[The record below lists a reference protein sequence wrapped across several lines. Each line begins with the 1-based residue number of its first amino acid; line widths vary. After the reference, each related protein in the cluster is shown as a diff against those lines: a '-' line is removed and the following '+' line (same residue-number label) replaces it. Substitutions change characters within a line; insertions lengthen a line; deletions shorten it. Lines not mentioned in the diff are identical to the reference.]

1 MSALSGLGVL
11 DLAILEACE
20 RAGARSGAAY
30 VKTQRVLEVLAD
42 STGIGPR
49 HAYEPLC
56 DMARSWVVH
65 LPLIDFHGNV
75 GSPDFTP
82 ASPRYTECR
91 LTPLGAGALAA
102 ERGTIGPL
110 PVGLINGT
118 THTGGT
124 QPPLDPT
131 KVVRSIREAWT
142 ATDVELAAIVGLP
155 SFPTGCAVDGDL
167 PTFAAGDPTELRL
180 SVHIAESSE
189 NRLVIS
195 NLPPDI
201 APGDIANRIHTRL
214 HPLAHPTIDTALAQE
229 TSSSPIIDINI
240 SSTIETDTQLV
251 VTVAAGRLS
260 EARSLI
266 DDIWGIHRTTSVHLR
281 QPLANLIRHFG
292 QQPTADLQQR
302 LSLIESS
309 LTS

>member
-1 MSALSGLGVL
+1 MSELSGLGLL

-20 RAGARSGAAY
+20 RAGARSGAPY
-30 VKTQRVLEVLAD
+30 MKTQRVLEVLAE

-56 DMARSWVVH
+56 DMARNWVVH
-65 LPLIDFHGNV
+65 LPLIDFHGNA

-118 THTGGT
+118 THTGGPH
-124 QPPLDPT
+124 PPLDPAN
-131 KVVRSIREAWT
+131 VVRAIRAATT
-142 ATDVELAAIVGLP
+142 ATDTELAAIVGLP

-167 PTFAAGDPTELRL
+167 AALAAGDPTELRL
-180 SVHIAESSE
+180 RAHIVEITGD
-189 NRLVIS
+189 RLLIS
-195 NLPPDI
+195 HLPPDI
-201 APGDIANRIHTRL
+201 APGDIANRIQERL
-214 HPLAHPTIDTALAQE
+214 HPPAHRAVESRSTHVSEP
-229 TSSSPIIDINI
+229 SPIRDVND
-240 SSTIETDTQLV
+240 SSTVETGTQLV
-251 VTVAAGRLS
+251 VTVTAGRLS
-260 EARSLI
+260 EAHAFI
-266 DDIWGIHRTTSVHLR
+266 DDIWGIHRTVSVRLR
-281 QPLANLIRHFG
+281 QPLADLIRSFG
-292 QQPTADLQQR
+292 EQPPSDLQQR

-309 LTS
+309 LKT